1 MKSQNTSELRNCGCL
16 AQIYILKSNISLV
29 FTDSV
34 EQAKGKAKF
43 LIDEF
48 IYVMYQRM
56 WITPWGCGYHGFY
69 DSTSALKGVHECKI
83 YSVGMQLK

>member
-56 WITPWGCGYHGFY
+56 
-69 DSTSALKGVHECKI
+69 
-83 YSVGMQLK
+83 